1 MRSSKGNLTALGW
14 SFHTNRLE
22 IEIEDPQFRV
32 AGLRE
37 RHLQACSVLAEWA
50 MHTLSIGTSRSNFDS
65 TMVDAKG
72 DLGLM
77 RSETEAVAQTTGAT
91 AQSDRVH
98 EDFSRLRRHVEGQIL
113 GQSGLVERLLIALLA
128 DGHLL
133 VEGAPGLAKTKAVK
147 VLASGLEGDFH
158 RIQFT
163 PDLLPADLTGTE
175 IYRPQD
181 GSFRFDKGPVFHNLL
196 LADEVNRAPAKVQS
210 ALLEAMG
217 ERQVTVGRETYR
229 LPELFLVMATQNPI
243 EQEGTYPLPEAQ
255 LDRFLM
261 HVRVDYPDR
270 TTEKAILCLN
280 REEART
286 PDAVSSASRVSQRS
300 VFAAR
305 RAILDLYM
313 SEDVE
318 DYLVHLVIATRDP
331 SIYGEGLS
339 DWLRFGA
346 SPRATLAID
355 RCARAR
361 AWLAGRD
368 YVSPEDVQDVAP
380 DVLRHRVLLSYE
392 AEAEGRTADQFVG
405 ELLGMVPVP

>member
-1 MRSSKGNLTALGW
+1 MSGSEIPAQAPPRASESTDADPVRGQFAL
-14 SFHTNRLE
+14 
-22 IEIEDPQFRV
+22 
-32 AGLRE
+32 
-37 RHLQACSVLAEWA
+37 
-50 MHTLSIGTSRSNFDS
+50 
-65 TMVDAKG
+65 
-72 DLGLM
+72 
-77 RSETEAVAQTTGAT
+77 
-91 AQSDRVH
+91 
-98 EDFSRLRRHVEGQIL
+98 LRRHVEQQIL
-113 GQSGLVERLLIALLA
+113 GQGKLVERLLIALLA

-147 VLASGLEGDFH
+147 ALASGLEGDFH

-181 GSFRFDKGPVFHNLL
+181 GTFRFDKGPVFHNLL

-229 LPELFLVMATQNPI
+229 LPDLFLVMATQNPI

-261 HVRVDYPDR
+261 HVRVDYPDLS
-270 TTEKAILCLN
+270 TEKEILRLN

-286 PDAVSSASRVSQRS
+286 AQPAEANHRVNQRS

-305 RAILDLYM
+305 RAVLELYM

-318 DYLVHLVIATRDP
+318 DYLVHLVLATRDP
-331 SIYGEGLS
+331 EPYGEGLS
-339 DWLRFGA
+339 GWLRFGA
-346 SPRATLAID
+346 SPRATLSVD

-368 YVSPEDVQDVAP
+368 YVSPSYVQDVTA

-392 AEAEGRTADQFVG
+392 AEAEGRTADEFIG
-405 ELLGMVPVP
+405 ELLDLVPVP